1 MIHLVSALQPLQS
14 TGVLE
19 EVPIFCKE
27 GGLNHALMQSV
38 PNSSLEYI
46 RAINLFLPIN
56 PFFSKK
62 QKHLPSAGFVFHS
75 SFLRNAKQRQE
86 YLIPFKRISSDWHK
100 KLWPTSRPPCSFIP
114 CTAALS
120 LSATPRCPQST
131 LTMLLW
137 IFTTTT
143 RCLIS

>member
-1 MIHLVSALQPLQS
+1 MIHLVSALQSLQS

-56 PFFSKK
+56 PFLVSKK
-62 QKHLPSAGFVFHS
+62 QKRLPSAGFVFHS
-75 SFLRNAKQRQE
+75 SFLRNAKQRE
-86 YLIPFKRISSDWHK
+86 KYLIPFKRISSD
-100 KLWPTSRPPCSFIP
+100 
-114 CTAALS
+114 
-120 LSATPRCPQST
+120 
-131 LTMLLW
+131 
-137 IFTTTT
+137 
-143 RCLIS
+143 